1 MFGEE
6 RPRGTSWH
14 RWEDNTE
21 IDVKEAEQNIIYHA
35 LVIISPHSMET

>member
-1 MFGEE
+1 MLSKE

-21 IDVKEAEQNIIYHA
+21 IDLKEAEQNIAYHA
-35 LVIISPHSMET
+35 PVIIAPHSMET